1 MQDDNELGRRAP
13 PLVSVRRCINT
24 DGLPKDHKVNKDAC
38 QMTNT
43 SLQRVLVPVLC
54 DSKNEV
60 VCMVLPEKISKLVEL
75 FSLS

>member
-1 MQDDNELGRRAP
+1 MQDDNELGGRAP
-13 PLVSVRRCINT
+13 PLVSVRGSINT

-54 DSKNEV
+54 DSKNKV
-60 VCMVLPEKISKLVEL
+60 VCMELPEEIGHLV
-75 FSLS
+75 